1 MQPRFLLHLRA
12 HGLPVGVGE
21 YLALLGLLRAGLAES
36 DIERFHSLSR
46 TCLVKDEV
54 HYDRFD
60 RAFGAW
66 LAGEQ
71 ALAAAAGVEL
81 PADWLNRALQRE
93 FTAEEM
99 AAIEAMGSLEE
110 LLETL
115 RQRLAEQTER
125 HEGGNRWI
133 GTGGT
138 SPYGHGGYNP
148 MGVRI
153 GGAGGK
159 GRATKVWERREYAD
173 LDDRRELGTRNFRLA
188 LRKLRRLARDG
199 APEILDVDATVRDT
213 ARNAGWLDL
222 QFRPERR
229 NAMKVL
235 LLLDIGGSMDPFV
248 RLSETLFSAARAEF
262 KHLEAYYFHNCV
274 YDRVWKHAELRGVD
288 AVPTAELLHRYNSD
302 WRLVIVGDAAM
313 SPYELVSAGGAI
325 DHDNPTSGEEW
336 LARMFETW
344 KRVAWL
350 NPMPE
355 PDWAYI
361 STVRHIQNLLGDRM
375 YPLSPEGK
383 ARAVSKLKA

>member
-1 MQPRFLLHLRA
+1 MLPRLLLHLRA
-12 HGLPVGVGE
+12 HGLPIGVGE
-21 YLALLGLLRAGLAES
+21 YLSLLGALKAGLA
-36 DIERFHSLSR
+36 DADVERFHSLAR

-60 RAFGAW
+60 QAFGAW
-66 LAGEQ
+66 LNGQQGLGADLLRQ
-71 ALAAAAGVEL
+71 L
-81 PADWLNRALQRE
+81 PEDWLKLAMQRE
-93 FTAEEM
+93 FSAEER
-99 AAIEAMGSLEE
+99 AAIEAMGGLEE
-110 LLETL
+110 LMETL

-138 SPYGHGGYNP
+138 SPFGHGGYNP
-148 MGVRI
+148 LGVRI

-188 LRKLRRLARDG
+188 LRKLRRFAREG
-199 APEILDVDATVRDT
+199 APEVLDIDATINGT

-222 QFRPERR
+222 NFRPERR
-229 NAMKVL
+229 NAIKVL

-262 KHLEAYYFHNCV
+262 KHLEPYYFHNCV
-274 YDRVWKHAELRGVD
+274 YDRVWKHAELRGAD

-302 WRLVIVGDAAM
+302 WRLIIVGDAAM

-325 DHDNPTSGEEW
+325 DHVNPVSGEEW
-336 LARMFETW
+336 LHKLFQTW
-344 KRVAWL
+344 RRVAWL
-350 NPMPE
+350 NPMAE
-355 PDWAYI
+355 GDWDYI
-361 STVRHIQNLLGDRM
+361 STVRHIRQLLGDRM
-375 YPLSPEGK
+375 YPLSPEGL
-383 ARAVSKLKA
+383 ARAVNRLKA